1 MAKMKLDAEK
11 IYKILKRKIILLE
24 YIPGAV
30 LNEADLAEEYNISRT
45 PIRRVFQLRENDK
58 LLNLIPRF
66 GAQVIPIDF
75 KAMKYVFEVTKEL
88 DPFATKLAVDR
99 KSVV

>member
-45 PIRRVFQLRENDK
+45 PIRRVFQLLENDK
-58 LLNLIPRF
+58 LLNIIPRLIS
-66 GAQVIPIDF
+66 IPSKCTILKDITNDII
-75 KAMKYVFEVTKEL
+75 E
-88 DPFATKLAVDR
+88 
-99 KSVV
+99 